1 MVMTQKAMNITGWV
15 LTAIIIFLFGMSASM
30 KLIQNEAVLAQAAA
44 VGISPA
50 AYLTV
55 GIIEIIAVILFAI
68 PRTGVLGA
76 LLLVAYMG
84 GAIVTHLEHQQ
95 PLGMAVTVS
104 VLVWITAVIRFPE
117 LRQRLFTFRKI

>member
-95 PLGMAVTVS
+95 PLGMAVT
-104 VLVWITAVIRFPE
+104 
-117 LRQRLFTFRKI
+117 